1 MRWLVRLTGLVI
13 VLVVVVVVSLL
24 MLPGDRIAKIA
35 AEQISNATGRDVTMS
50 GETKISLYPVLGV
63 STGEVI
69 VANAGWSKS
78 GPMLEAESLKIGV
91 EPAALFGGEIRIT
104 GLEAV
109 NPRILL
115 ERASDG
121 RVNWELGVEGVA
133 PSGQSGGNG
142 SGAGGGSSGATEPAR
157 SERLALTLDRALIS
171 KANLRYVDHG
181 TSDDVALSD
190 IDLDLRWPDYEGAAT
205 FEASARYASETIRV
219 SGQLSQVVTFIDGGV
234 SGLKADFAAKGGSLS
249 FDGRASTQPQLGGKL
264 RADIGDTVGFLAALG
279 VSGVDIPR
287 GLGRA
292 IVLDTD
298 LTVSQDMRLSLRE
311 TSLTLDDN
319 RLSGAADVFLGGD
332 KPRLNMQLNAGA
344 LDLSALAAGDD
355 AGAGGGGSGAS
366 GKGGGGSGGGNA
378 PSDGWPKTKID
389 ASALGLADAEVALVA
404 DSVDMGDLALGKTRV
419 LMTLT
424 NARLVFELRE
434 LRAYDGLVTGEFVMN
449 NRSGLSVGGNMKANG
464 INLETFLTDA
474 IDISRFSA
482 KADGKVDFLGVG
494 QSLHAIMNS
503 LEGKGSL
510 GTGRGVISGIDLDR
524 LMRSGDVSGG
534 TTVFD
539 SLNASFTMK
548 QGNLFNKDLAMSLP
562 LAKASGEGRIG
573 LGARDIDYTF
583 TPALLEGE
591 NRKGLAIPVRI
602 RGPWASPRI
611 QPDLEAAI
619 DLNFKEEKKE
629 LKAKAKRRLDRKLE
643 KELGLSVEEGQSTED
658 AIRDKVE
665 DELKKEMF
673 KLFE

>member
-1 MRWLVRLTGLVI
+1 MRWLVRLTGLVVI
-13 VLVVVVVVSLL
+13 LIVVVVVSLL
-24 MLPGDRIAKIA
+24 LLPGDRIAKIA

-69 VANAGWSKS
+69 VANAGWSKA

-133 PSGQSGGNG
+133 SSGQSGSNG
-142 SGAGGGSSGATEPAR
+142 SAGGGGGATAPAR

-181 TSDDVALSD
+181 TGEDVALSD

-205 FEASARYASETIRV
+205 FEASARYASEVVRV

-234 SGLKADFAAKGGSLS
+234 SGLKADIETKGGSLS
-249 FDGRASTQPQLGGKL
+249 FDGRASTEPQLSGRL
-264 RADIGDTVGFLAALG
+264 RADIGNTANFLAALG

-292 IVLDTD
+292 IALDAD
-298 LTVSQDMRLSLRE
+298 LTVSQDMRVSLRE

-355 AGAGGGGSGAS
+355 SGAGEGGSGAS
-366 GKGGGGSGGGNA
+366 GNGSGGSGGGNV

-404 DSVDMGDLALGKTRV
+404 DSVNLGDLALGKTRV

-474 IDISRFSA
+474 VDISRFSA
-482 KADGKVDFLGVG
+482 KADGKVSFLGVG
-494 QSLHAIMNS
+494 RSLHAIMNS

-524 LMRSGDVSGG
+524 LMRSGDASGG

-629 LKAKAKRRLDRKLE
+629 LKAKAKRKLNRKLE
-643 KELGLSVEEGQSTED
+643 KELGLSVEEGQSAED

-665 DELKKEMF
+665 DELKNELF

>member
-1 MRWLVRLTGLVI
+1 MRWLVRLTGLVVI
-13 VLVVVVVVSLL
+13 LIAVVVVSLL
-24 MLPGDRIAKIA
+24 LLPGDRIAKIA

-69 VANAGWSKS
+69 VANAGWSKA

-133 PSGQSGGNG
+133 SSGQSGSNG
-142 SGAGGGSSGATEPAR
+142 SAGGGGGATAPAR

-181 TSDDVALSD
+181 TGEDVALSD

-205 FEASARYASETIRV
+205 FEASARYASEVVRV

-234 SGLKADFAAKGGSLS
+234 SGLKADIETKGGSLS
-249 FDGRASTQPQLGGKL
+249 FDGRASTEPQLSGRL
-264 RADIGDTVGFLAALG
+264 RADIGNTANFLAALG

-292 IVLDTD
+292 IALDAD
-298 LTVSQDMRLSLRE
+298 LTVSQDMRVSLRE

-355 AGAGGGGSGAS
+355 SGAGEGGSGAS
-366 GKGGGGSGGGNA
+366 GNGSGGSGGGNV

-404 DSVDMGDLALGKTRV
+404 DSVNLGDLALGKTRV

-474 IDISRFSA
+474 VDISRFSA
-482 KADGKVDFLGVG
+482 KADGKVSFLGVG
-494 QSLHAIMNS
+494 RSLHAIMNS

-524 LMRSGDVSGG
+524 LMRSGDASGG

-629 LKAKAKRRLDRKLE
+629 LKAKAKRKLNRKLE
-643 KELGLSVEEGQSTED
+643 KELGLSVEEGQSAED

-665 DELKKEMF
+665 DELKNELF

>member
-1 MRWLVRLTGLVI
+1 MRWLVRLTGLVVI
-13 VLVVVVVVSLL
+13 LIVVVVVSLL
-24 MLPGDRIAKIA
+24 LLPGDRIAKIA

-69 VANAGWSKS
+69 VANAGWSKA

-133 PSGQSGGNG
+133 SSGQSGSNG
-142 SGAGGGSSGATEPAR
+142 SAGGGGGATAPAR

-181 TSDDVALSD
+181 TGEDVALSD

-205 FEASARYASETIRV
+205 FEASARYASEVVRV

-234 SGLKADFAAKGGSLS
+234 SGLKADIETKGGSLS
-249 FDGRASTQPQLGGKL
+249 FDGRASTEPQLGGRL
-264 RADIGDTVGFLAALG
+264 RADIGNTANFLAALG

-292 IVLDTD
+292 IALDAD
-298 LTVSQDMRLSLRE
+298 LTVSQDMRVSLRE

-355 AGAGGGGSGAS
+355 SGAGEGGSGAS
-366 GKGGGGSGGGNA
+366 GNGSGGSGGGNV

-404 DSVDMGDLALGKTRV
+404 DSVNLGDLALGKTRV

-474 IDISRFSA
+474 VDISRFSA
-482 KADGKVDFLGVG
+482 KADGKVSFLGVG
-494 QSLHAIMNS
+494 RSLHAIMNS

-524 LMRSGDVSGG
+524 LMRSGDASGG

-629 LKAKAKRRLDRKLE
+629 LKAKAKRKLNRKLE
-643 KELGLSVEEGQSTED
+643 KELGLSVEEGQSAED

-665 DELKKEMF
+665 DELKNELF